1 VEVWALIGPSGTG
14 KSHRAPMV
22 AADHG
27 IDMILDD
34 GLLVHG
40 GRIVAGRS
48 AKREETM
55 LAAVKRA
62 VLDDPDHAEEIR
74 RALAVYQPKRLLV
87 LGTSLHMVRH
97 VLAALMLA
105 DAPLHVIRIEDVASP
120 DEIRSAQATRQQQ
133 GKHVIPA
140 PTFEVRKT
148 FSGYLVDPLRAI
160 LRRQDKRR
168 IVERSVVR
176 PTYSGLGRFYI
187 ADTVVYAI
195 AGHAAARVPG
205 VARVLKTT
213 MTSWPEG
220 VTLTLELVV
229 RTGYVLPDVL
239 RAVQAAVREAVE
251 YSTALYV
258 LAVDVTARR
267 ILVEAEPAAARS

>member
-1 VEVWALIGPSGTG
+1 VEVWALVGASGTG

-34 GLLVHG
+34 GLLVRG

-62 VLDDPDHAEEIR
+62 VLDDPEHADEIR
-74 RALAVYQPKRLLV
+74 RALAVFQPERLLV

-97 VLAALMLA
+97 VLAALRLQ
-105 DAPLHVIRIEDVASP
+105 DEPLHVIRIEDVASP
-120 DEIRSAQATRQQQ
+120 DEIRAAQATRQQQ

-140 PTFEVRKT
+140 PTFEVRRT
-148 FSGYLVDPLRAI
+148 FSGYLVDPLRSI
-160 LRRQDKRR
+160 LRRHEQRR
-168 IVERSVVR
+168 VVERSVVR

-187 ADTVVYAI
+187 ADTVVYAL
-195 AGHAAARVPG
+195 AAHAAARVPG

-213 MTSWPEG
+213 MTSWPDG
-220 VTLTLELVV
+220 VTLNLELAV
-229 RTGYVLPDVL
+229 RAGYVLPEVL
-239 RAVQAAVREAVE
+239 HAVQGAVREAVE
-251 YSTALYV
+251 HATALYV

-267 ILVEAEPAAARS
+267 ILMEPEPTTARS